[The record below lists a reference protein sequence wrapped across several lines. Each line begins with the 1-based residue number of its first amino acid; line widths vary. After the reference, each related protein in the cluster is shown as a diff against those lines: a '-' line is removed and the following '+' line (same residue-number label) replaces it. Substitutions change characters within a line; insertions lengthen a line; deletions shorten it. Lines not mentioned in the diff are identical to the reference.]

1 MWMLK
6 TKEDLPRSQGSE
18 LHSLK
23 ALKSQEF
30 SLVFW
35 EELMWIL
42 WESGR
47 KEIETK
53 IFLMFWWEKKAGK

>member
-1 MWMLK
+1 MEEECGSIQMWMLK

-30 SLVFW
+30 SLVF
-35 EELMWIL
+35 
-42 WESGR
+42 
-47 KEIETK
+47 
-53 IFLMFWWEKKAGK
+53 